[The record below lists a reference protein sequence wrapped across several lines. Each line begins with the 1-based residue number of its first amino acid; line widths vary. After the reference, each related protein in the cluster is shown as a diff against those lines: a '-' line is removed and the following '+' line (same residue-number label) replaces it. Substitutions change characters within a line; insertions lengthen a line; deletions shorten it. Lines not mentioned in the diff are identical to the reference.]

1 MPNLRLALVL
11 ICAATST
18 DAIAQDRVIAS
29 VPSAEASTG
38 GVLAV
43 SGGKDLL
50 GGASAV
56 TALDRPAH
64 VSLFRGGELL
74 VCQTSVTHLASGAR
88 VQQLVG
94 KETPLLISLD
104 RGALELRMPI
114 TSDDVFLTPDLRF
127 VAADARNKP
136 APLDLAIRVAPG
148 GDTCVESRGKKAPT
162 LQITDTFGQAAYL
175 LKPGQH
181 VLFEHGS
188 LTEVVDHESS
198 PCGCPPPQS
207 MSLADAALR
216 GKGKAGQSFPFPA
229 AVSEGLAPASPLPP
243 EKSGEVHTQV
253 AGTLTYDPTN
263 TVSTGAPAPDQEQ
276 PPAKPLPPLTPAG
289 DPPPQPGFVHAVGR
303 FFKKIFAR

>member
-1 MPNLRLALVL
+1 MLTLRLALTL
-11 ICAATST
+11 PLLL
-18 DAIAQDRVIAS
+18 AQNRVIAS
-29 VPSAEASTG
+29 VPSAEASTA

-50 GGASAV
+50 GGSSV
-56 TALDRPAH
+56 ITALDRPAH

-74 VCQTSVTHLASGAR
+74 VCQTSVIHLASGAR

-94 KETPLLISLD
+94 KQTPLLISLD

-114 TSDDVFLTPDLRF
+114 SADDVFLTPDLRF

-136 APLDLAIRVAPG
+136 AQLDLAIRVAPG
-148 GDTCVESRGKKAPT
+148 GDTCVENRGKKAPT
-162 LQITDTFGQAAYL
+162 VQITDTFGQAAYL

-188 LTEVVDHESS
+188 LNEVVDHESS
-198 PCGCPPPQS
+198 PCGCPAPQS

-216 GKGKAGQSFPFPA
+216 GKGKGSQSFPFPA

-253 AGTLTYDPTN
+253 AGTLAYDP
-263 TVSTGAPAPDQEQ
+263 SDAAPAAASSAPDQTQ
-276 PPAKPLPPLTPAG
+276 PPAKPLPPLTPAE
-289 DPPPQPGFVHAVGR
+289 DPAPKPGLFHAVGR